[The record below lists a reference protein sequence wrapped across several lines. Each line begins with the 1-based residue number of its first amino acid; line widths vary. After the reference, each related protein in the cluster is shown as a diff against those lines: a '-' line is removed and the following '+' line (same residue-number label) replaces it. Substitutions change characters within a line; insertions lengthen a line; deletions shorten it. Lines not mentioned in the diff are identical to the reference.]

1 MMVSEV
7 VTIYNNEQFL
17 YVFVLLHIQ
26 TVTIEI
32 RCMLLFLECSCS
44 RAFNFIDYQFGVSW
58 NIYVSSNCYFQF
70 NNYICKCY
78 YSAFLLQNQIPNAS
92 PDLATLDVKTNIVCP
107 EGQVDLNGQCGES
120 SHKEMSLHYSA

>member
-17 YVFVLLHIQ
+17 YVFVFVLLHIQ
-26 TVTIEI
+26 TITIEI

-44 RAFNFIDYQFGVSW
+44 RAFNLIDYQFGVSW

-78 YSAFLLQNQIPNAS
+78 
-92 PDLATLDVKTNIVCP
+92 
-107 EGQVDLNGQCGES
+107 
-120 SHKEMSLHYSA
+120 